1 MSKTVAGPAKR
12 NPYAAPIGGVFIIL
26 CVIGFVTLV
35 VMCFNFTRGL
45 LDNSAKKAEYEKMLL
60 PVVMFGPVPF
70 EGVENFDKL
79 SLLQTCIWAT
89 LLGEN
94 RDLYQYDDNGMLVVP
109 TSDVDVTATRLFGPG
124 AKLEHTTFGNFD
136 DAYLYDEAIKSYHVP
151 VTTLTGFVTPKVTDI
166 SKKGDVVTL
175 RVGYVPP
182 STALNLGGEEHAPE
196 PNKFMI
202 YELHKVKGGDYYLYA
217 IRDVEGAGMV
227 PGAPD
232 PVMPWQDELGQGS
245 SAGDLLPETPGTS
258 GDSGSSDDAS
268 SGGESAPEEE
278 GEDTGDSGD
287 SSAGEESEPSSS
299 SAPMEG

>member
-1 MSKTVAGPAKR
+1 MGRFDLAVQAGDFLAVVGPNGGGKT
-12 NPYAAPIGGVFIIL
+12 
-26 CVIGFVTLV
+26 
-35 VMCFNFTRGL
+35 
-45 LDNSAKKAEYEKMLL
+45 
-60 PVVMFGPVPF
+60 
-70 EGVENFDKL
+70 
-79 SLLQTCIWAT
+79 T
-89 LLGEN
+89 LLRAVLG
-94 RDLYQYDDNGMLVVP
+94 QVP
-109 TSDVDVTATRLFGPG
+109 YEGKILH
-124 AKLEHTTFGNFD
+124 L
-136 DAYLYDEAIKSYHVP
+136 DEQDKPFAQV
-151 VTTLTGFVTPKVTDI
+151 
-166 SKKGDVVTL
+166 

-182 STALNLGGEEHAPE
+182 SAALNLGGEEHAPE